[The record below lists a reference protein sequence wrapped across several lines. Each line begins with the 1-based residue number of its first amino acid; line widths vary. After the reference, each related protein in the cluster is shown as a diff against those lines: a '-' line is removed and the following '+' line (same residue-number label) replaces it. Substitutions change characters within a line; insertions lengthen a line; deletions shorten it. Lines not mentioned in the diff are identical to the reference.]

1 MRFGFHIRTSGGLAK
16 AAEFALDSTCDCL
29 QIFSSNPTAWH
40 PSRFDEREGAAFAAI
55 AGARGL
61 YPVFLH
67 TPYLINLATS
77 RPDFYE
83 KSIALLRDALFKAG
97 RYAALGVPGTA
108 WVVTHVGSHQGVG
121 AEEGCRRVSAA
132 LETVLADA
140 PAGAGLLIENNPGS
154 GTELAHTF
162 QEYALILAPLEAYRG
177 IVGAALD
184 TAHLWGAGYDISTA
198 AGVAATLAEF
208 RDLVGLDRLHL
219 IHANDSVYGLGSRND
234 EHMHPGQ
241 GKIGIECFRALVNT
255 RELAAVSAVQE
266 LPGESV
272 NENRQWL
279 AVLRDL
285 ISKNPLPVS
294 VPARDAPPA

>member
-16 AAEFALDSTCDCL
+16 AAEYAVESTCDCL

-55 AGARGL
+55 AAARGL

-83 KSIALLRDALFKAG
+83 KSVALLRDALFKAG

-121 AEEGCRRVSAA
+121 VEEGCRRVAGA
-132 LETVLADA
+132 LEAVLADA

-162 QEYALILAPLEAYRG
+162 QEYAMILAPLEAYHG
-177 IVGAALD
+177 ILGAALD

-198 AGVAATLAEF
+198 AGVEATLTEF
-208 RDLVGLDRLHL
+208 HHVVGMDRLHL
-219 IHANDSVYGLGSRND
+219 IHANDSVYGLGSRTD

-255 RELAAVSAVQE
+255 PTLAAVSAVQE
-266 LPGESV
+266 LPGETV
-272 NENRQWL
+272 EENRQWL
-279 AVLRDL
+279 AALRDL
-285 ISKNPLPVS
+285 ISTNRAPTS
-294 VPARDAPPA
+294 TPARRFPPA